1 MGTWDEGNFDNDG
14 ATILL
19 QTVTEQS
26 GLKPIR
32 DAFNTILALNGY
44 IDVDYGQETIAA
56 AEVVALLRGKPA
68 KSIPEYLTEWH
79 QTHKLLVDTLLIEKA
94 ILAVKKATEDPK
106 VSELRGLWE
115 GPNGV
120 VAGWY
125 ANITDLLERLGS

>member
-19 QTVTEQS
+19 QTVTAQS
-26 GLKPIR
+26 SLKPVR
-32 DAFNTILALNGY
+32 EAFDAILALNGY
-44 IDVDYGQETIAA
+44 IDVDYGQEAIAA
-56 AEVVALLRGKPA
+56 AEVVALLKGNPA

-79 QTHKLLVDTLLIEKA
+79 QTHKLLVDNLLIEKA

-115 GPNGV
+115 GTNGV

-125 ANITDLLERLGS
+125 ANVTDLMERLGS